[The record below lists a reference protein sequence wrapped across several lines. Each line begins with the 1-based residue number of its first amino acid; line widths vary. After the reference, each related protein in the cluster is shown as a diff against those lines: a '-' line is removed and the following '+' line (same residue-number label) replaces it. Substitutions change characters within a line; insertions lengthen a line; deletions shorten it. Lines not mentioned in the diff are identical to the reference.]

1 MSSVSRYRWLA
12 VAIFF
17 LSSTLNMLDR
27 AVLAAL
33 APTIKSEFRLNNEEY
48 GWIVSA
54 FSIAYGFAAPLAGL
68 FVDRVG
74 LTLGSVLCV
83 GAWSVAG
90 IATGLVGSLRGLI
103 LCRGALGI
111 AEGGGIPATA
121 KANALYLPPGERALG
136 SALSQFGLTVGA
148 VSAPL
153 LAAWTVANH
162 NWRLAFILTGVL
174 GFVWIPLW
182 LFTSRRI
189 PAALEAG
196 ASRPAP
202 LWGLL
207 GDRRLWGLIVA
218 NMLLMTVYSLWVN
231 WTTVYFTTVFRM
243 TERDA
248 NQLVAWIP
256 SLAASAGG
264 VFGGWLALRS
274 INRGQD
280 VLRVRLRVMLLA
292 SIALLATGAVPFM
305 PNPALATVFICFSY
319 FSCVASS
326 VNLYSIPLD
335 IFGAG
340 RAAFAVSTLTSA
352 YGVMQAGFAPL
363 AGRIVDSYGFPP
375 LCMLVAALP
384 LLSWAIVRVTAKP

>member
-33 APTIKSEFRLNNEEY
+33 APTIKGEFRLNNEEY

-54 FSIAYGFAAPLAGL
+54 FSITYGFAAPIAGL
-68 FVDRVG
+68 LIDRIG
-74 LTLGSVLCV
+74 LTLGAVLCV
-83 GAWSVAG
+83 GAWSLAG
-90 IATGLVGSLRGLI
+90 IATGLAGSLRGLI
-103 LCRGALGI
+103 VCRGALGV

-153 LAAWTVANH
+153 LAAWTVAH
-162 NWRLAFILTGVL
+162 YNWRLAFILTGAL
-174 GFVWIPLW
+174 GFVWIPAW
-182 LFTSRRI
+182 LITARRI
-189 PAALEAG
+189 PALPQSAEAT
-196 ASRPAP
+196 PAP
-202 LWGLL
+202 LWSLL
-207 GDRRLWGLIVA
+207 RDARLWGLIVA
-218 NMLLMTVYSLWVN
+218 NMLLMTIYSLWVN
-231 WTTVYFTTVFRM
+231 WTTVYFTTVFGM

-248 NQLVAWIP
+248 NRFVAWIP

-264 VFGGWLALRS
+264 MFGGWLALRW
-274 INRGQD
+274 INRGHD
-280 VLRVRLRVMLLA
+280 VLSVRLKIMLCA
-292 SIALLATGAVPFM
+292 SIALLSTAAVPLM
-305 PNPALATVFICFSY
+305 PSPALATALICVSY

-335 IFGAG
+335 VYGAG

-352 YGVMQAGFAPL
+352 YGVMQAGFSPL
-363 AGRIVDSYGFPP
+363 AGRIVDAYGFPP

-384 LLSWAIVRVTAKP
+384 LLSWVIVKVTSRR